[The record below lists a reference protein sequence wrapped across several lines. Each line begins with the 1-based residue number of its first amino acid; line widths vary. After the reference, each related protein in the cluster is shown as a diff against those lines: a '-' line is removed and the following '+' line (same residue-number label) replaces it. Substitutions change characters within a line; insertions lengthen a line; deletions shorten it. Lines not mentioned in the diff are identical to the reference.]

1 MEDQTMRS
9 VDLSPLFRYSVGFD
23 RLDELFESA
32 FRNNGQDNS
41 YPPYNIVRTGDDSY
55 KITLAVA
62 GFGEDDLEIV
72 AKENLLTVRGKGAET
87 DDAVYLHRG
96 IARRAFEHRFQLAD
110 YVRVTGANLAN
121 GLLDVQLVREVPE
134 AKKPQ
139 QIQIGT
145 AAKPRVIESKD
156 VKAA

>member
-1 MEDQTMRS
+1 MRS

-23 RLDELFESA
+23 RLDQLFDTA
-32 FRNNGQDNS
+32 FRNSAQDNA
-41 YPPYNIVRTGDDSY
+41 YPPYNIVKTGDDSY

-72 AKENLLTVRGKGAET
+72 AKENLLTVQGKGAET

-96 IARRAFEHRFQLAD
+96 IGRRAFEHRFQLAD
-110 YVRVTGANLAN
+110 YVKVTGASLVN
-121 GLLDVQLVREVPE
+121 GLLDIQLVREVPE

-139 QIQIGT
+139 QIKIG
-145 AAKPRVIESKD
+145 ASKPRVIDSK
-156 VKAA
+156 VEAA

>member
-1 MEDQTMRS
+1 MNMRN

-23 RLDELFESA
+23 RLDQLFDTA
-32 FRNNGQDNS
+32 FRASAQDNA
-41 YPPYNIVRTGDDSY
+41 YPPYNIVKTGDDAY

-72 AKENLLTVRGKGAET
+72 AKENLLTVKGKGAEA

-96 IARRAFEHRFQLAD
+96 IGRRAFEHRFQLAD
-110 YVRVTGANLAN
+110 YVKVTGANLAN
-121 GLLDVQLVREVPE
+121 GLLDVHLVREVPE

-139 QIQIGT
+139 QIKIGT
-145 AAKPRVIESKD
+145 AQKPRVIESK
-156 VKAA
+156 VEAA

>member
-1 MEDQTMRS
+1 MRN

-23 RLDELFESA
+23 RLDQLFDAA
-32 FRNNGQDNS
+32 FRNAQDNT
-41 YPPYNIVRTGDDSY
+41 YPPYNIVKTGDDSY

-72 AKENLLTVRGKGAET
+72 VKENLLTVKGKGAEA

-96 IARRAFEHRFQLAD
+96 IGRRAFEHRFQLAD
-110 YVRVTGANLAN
+110 HVKVTGADLVN

-134 AKKPQ
+134 AMRPQ
-139 QIQIGT
+139 QIKIGT
-145 AAKPRVIESKD
+145 AAKPRVIESKAE
-156 VKAA
+156 AA

>member
-1 MEDQTMRS
+1 MRS

-23 RLDELFESA
+23 RLDELFDTA
-32 FRNNGQDNS
+32 FRNSGQDNS
-41 YPPYNIVRTGDDSY
+41 YPPYNIAKTGDDTY

-72 AKENLLTVRGKGAET
+72 AKENLLTVRGKSAEA

-110 YVRVTGANLAN
+110 YVKVSGASLAN

-139 QIQIGT
+139 QIKIGT
-145 AAKPRVIESKD
+145 MSKPRVIESKD

>member
-1 MEDQTMRS
+1 MRS

-23 RLDELFESA
+23 RLDQLFDTA
-32 FRNNGQDNS
+32 FRNSAQDNA
-41 YPPYNIVRTGDDSY
+41 YPPYNIVKTGDDSY

-72 AKENLLTVRGKGAET
+72 AKENLLTVQGRGAET

-96 IARRAFEHRFQLAD
+96 IGRRAFEHRFQLAD
-110 YVRVTGANLAN
+110 YVKVTGASLVN
-121 GLLDVQLVREVPE
+121 GLLDIQLVREVPE

-139 QIQIGT
+139 QIKIG
-145 AAKPRVIESKD
+145 ASKPRVIDSK
-156 VKAA
+156 VEAA

>member
-1 MEDQTMRS
+1 MMMRS

-23 RLDELFESA
+23 RLDELFDTA
-32 FRNNGQDNS
+32 FRSNAQENA
-41 YPPYNIVRTGDDSY
+41 YPPYNIAKTGEDQY

-72 AKENLLTVRGKGAET
+72 AKENMLTVRGKGAEA
-87 DDAVYLHRG
+87 DEAVYLHRG

-110 YVRVTGANLAN
+110 YVQVTGANLAN

-139 QIQIGT
+139 QIKIGSG
-145 AAKPRVIESKD
+145 AQPRVIENQG

>member
-1 MEDQTMRS
+1 MRS

-23 RLDELFESA
+23 RLDELFETA
-32 FRNNGQDNS
+32 FRNSGHDNS
-41 YPPYNIVRTGDDSY
+41 YPPYNIAKTGDDTY

-72 AKENLLTVRGKGAET
+72 AKENLLTVRGKSAEA

-110 YVRVTGANLAN
+110 YVKVSGASLAN

-139 QIQIGT
+139 QIKIGV

>member
-1 MEDQTMRS
+1 MRS
-9 VDLSPLFRYSVGFD
+9 VDLTPLFRYSVGFD
-23 RLDELFESA
+23 RLDELFDTA
-32 FRNNGQDNS
+32 FRNSAQDSS
-41 YPPYNIVRTGDDSY
+41 YPPYNIAKTGDDAY

-72 AKENLLTVRGKGAET
+72 AKENLLTVRGKSAEA

-110 YVRVTGANLAN
+110 YVKVTGASLAN

-139 QIQIGT
+139 QIKIG
-145 AAKPRVIESKD
+145 AASTSKPRVIESPQ
-156 VKAA
+156 AA

>member
-1 MEDQTMRS
+1 MRS

-23 RLDELFESA
+23 RLDELFDTA
-32 FRNNGQDNS
+32 FRSGAQDNS
-41 YPPYNIVRTGDDSY
+41 YPPCNIAKTGDDTY
-55 KITLAVA
+55 LITLAVA

-72 AKENLLTVRGKGAET
+72 AKENLLTVRGKSGGEADKT
-87 DDAVYLHRG
+87 VYLHRG

-110 YVRVTGANLAN
+110 YVKVSGANLVN

-139 QIQIGT
+139 QIKIGT
-145 AAKPRVIESKD
+145 TPQPRVITSD

>member
-1 MEDQTMRS
+1 MRN

-23 RLDELFESA
+23 RLDQLFDTA
-32 FRNNGQDNS
+32 FRNSAQDNA
-41 YPPYNIVRTGDDSY
+41 YPPYNIVKTGDDSY

-72 AKENLLTVRGKGAET
+72 AKENLLTVQGKAAEG

-96 IARRAFEHRFQLAD
+96 IGRRAFEHRFQLAD
-110 YVRVTGANLAN
+110 YVKVTGANLAN
-121 GLLDVQLVREVPE
+121 GLLDIQLVREVPE

-139 QIQIGT
+139 QIKIGG
-145 AAKPRVIESKD
+145 ASKPRVIESSK
-156 VKAA
+156 VEAA

>member
-1 MEDQTMRS
+1 MRN

-23 RLDELFESA
+23 RLDQLFDTA
-32 FRNNGQDNS
+32 FRNGAQDNA
-41 YPPYNIVRTGDDSY
+41 YPPYNIVKTGDDAY

-72 AKENLLTVRGKGAET
+72 AKENLLTVQGRGAET

-96 IARRAFEHRFQLAD
+96 IGRRAFEHRFQLAD
-110 YVRVTGANLAN
+110 YVKVTGANLTN
-121 GLLDVQLVREVPE
+121 GLLDIQLVREVPE

-139 QIQIGT
+139 QIKIGT
-145 AAKPRVIESKD
+145 GSKPRVIDSK
-156 VKAA
+156 VEAA

>member
-1 MEDQTMRS
+1 MRN

-23 RLDELFESA
+23 RLDQLFDAA
-32 FRNNGQDNS
+32 FRNAQDNT
-41 YPPYNIVRTGDDSY
+41 YPPYNIVKTGDDSY

-72 AKENLLTVRGKGAET
+72 VKENLLTVKGKGAEA

-96 IARRAFEHRFQLAD
+96 IGRRAFEHRFQLAD
-110 YVRVTGANLAN
+110 HVKVTGADLVN

-134 AKKPQ
+134 AMKAQEIK
-139 QIQIGT
+139 IG
-145 AAKPRVIESKD
+145 ASAKPRVIESKAE
-156 VKAA
+156 AA

>member
-1 MEDQTMRS
+1 MRS

-23 RLDELFESA
+23 RLDELFDSA
-32 FRNNGQDNS
+32 FRNSAQENA
-41 YPPYNIVRTGDDSY
+41 YPPYNIVKTGDDTY

-72 AKENLLTVRGKGAET
+72 AKENLLTIRGKSGEADE
-87 DDAVYLHRG
+87 AVYLHRG

-110 YVRVTGANLAN
+110 YVKVTGANLVN
-121 GLLDVQLVREVPE
+121 GLLDVQLHREVPE

-139 QIQIGT
+139 EIKIGSVPQ
-145 AAKPRVIESKD
+145 PRVIENKD

>member
-1 MEDQTMRS
+1 MRN

-23 RLDELFESA
+23 RLDELFDTA
-32 FRNNGQDNS
+32 FRNSAQDNA
-41 YPPYNIVRTGDDSY
+41 YPPYNIVKTGDDAY

-72 AKENLLTVRGKGAET
+72 AKENLLTVKGRGGEA
-87 DDAVYLHRG
+87 DDAAYLHRG

-110 YVRVTGANLAN
+110 YVKVTGASLAN

-139 QIQIGT
+139 QIRIGT
-145 AAKPRVIESKD
+145 GSGPRVIDSK
-156 VKAA
+156 VEAA

>member
-1 MEDQTMRS
+1 MRN

-23 RLDELFESA
+23 RLDQLFDTA
-32 FRNNGQDNS
+32 FRNGAQDNA
-41 YPPYNIVRTGDDSY
+41 YPPYNIVKTGDDSY

-72 AKENLLTVRGKGAET
+72 AKENLLTVQGKAAEG

-96 IARRAFEHRFQLAD
+96 IGRRAFAHRFQLAD
-110 YVRVTGANLAN
+110 YVKVTGANLAN
-121 GLLDVQLVREVPE
+121 GLLDIQLVREVPE

-139 QIQIGT
+139 QIKIG
-145 AAKPRVIESKD
+145 AASKPRVIESKN
-156 VKAA
+156 VEAA

>member
-1 MEDQTMRS
+1 MRH

-23 RLDELFESA
+23 RLDQLFDAA
-32 FRNNGQDNS
+32 FRNAQDNT
-41 YPPYNIVRTGDDSY
+41 YPPYNIVKTGDDSY

-72 AKENLLTVRGKGAET
+72 AKENMLTVQGRGAEA

-96 IARRAFEHRFQLAD
+96 IGRRAFEHRFQLAD
-110 YVRVTGANLAN
+110 YVKVTGASLTN

-134 AKKPQ
+134 AMKPQ
-139 QIQIGT
+139 QIKIGT
-145 AAKPRVIESKD
+145 ASQPRVIESKQAD
-156 VKAA
+156 AA